1 MGNPA
6 GVKKKKREK
15 RRKKFEDR
23 LGPASYLPKEIRDQ
37 LNAELAKA
45 ATAAKK

>member
-6 GVKKKKREK
+6 GVRRKKSEK

-23 LGPASYLPKEIRDQ
+23 LGGGLAYVPKSVREQ
-37 LNAELAKA
+37 VLKEAAKSAKA
-45 ATAAKK
+45 SN